1 MKQAIIDKLKDFF
14 SVQPVE
20 KAWIFGSYSRGEE
33 TNESDMDILV
43 RFDRNARISLF
54 KYIAMLNA
62 LQELLAKKVD
72 LVEEGQLRDFTM
84 ESVERDKVLIYE
96 REN

>member
-1 MKQAIIDKLKDFF
+1 MKQAIIDKLKNFF

-20 KAWIFGSYSRGEE
+20 KAWVFGSY
-33 TNESDMDILV
+33 
-43 RFDRNARISLF
+43 SLF

-84 ESVERDKVLIYE
+84 ESVERDKILIYE